1 MGGRREARDAIPDK
15 CPSCLPPSLSQP
27 HYPSHNSLFRMIAPH
42 PPSCSHHAP
51 PPHPSLPPPPL
62 PLPQNGV
69 WLLQPGAAHGEPV
82 WGVRA
87 QAGLRCGQPTGQGV
101 ALLGGRRRVPG
112 HTLHDKQGEAGWN
125 GRPGGGGGRVGRAK
139 GLTEQSARC
148 ICSARVRFK
157 AVELCR

>member
-1 MGGRREARDAIPDK
+1 MVRRCHVLGLNRSTDNIFGALYTIYGALAAATTITNQASRMLKLKQSLLP
-15 CPSCLPPSLSQP
+15 CL
-27 HYPSHNSLFRMIAPH
+27 
-42 PPSCSHHAP
+42 
-51 PPHPSLPPPPL
+51 SLPPPPL
-62 PLPQNGV
+62 PLPQDGV
-69 WLLQPGAAHGEPV
+69 WLLQSGAAHGEPV